1 MAIIAIVAALVL
13 RDILSDNH
21 QEQAQFN
28 AVFSLKEMDPVG
40 VEPTTS
46 ALCKGSTL

>member
-28 AVFSLKEMDPVG
+28 AVFSQNKRNGPG
-40 VEPTTS
+40 
-46 ALCKGSTL
+46 GI

>member
-28 AVFSLKEMDPVG
+28 FIVTEIEKNGPG
-40 VEPTTS
+40 
-46 ALCKGSTL
+46 GGI